1 MDIEVIYTYLVDVF
15 VTKIGILS
23 TISIKDS
30 EFYSLGLGEIY
41 RFGLVMSRFFA
52 SFASVNSFCEVE
64 VKCLDSN
71 ETLHYPASFGKKDLI

>member
-1 MDIEVIYTYLVDVF
+1 MDIKGRDTYLVDGI
-15 VTKIGILS
+15 VTKRGIIT

-41 RFGLVMSRFFA
+41 RFWLVRSRFFA
-52 SFASVNSFCEVE
+52 SFASVNSFCEIE